1 MHFLFLFNANQIP
14 KEEMLYIRIQPYVNI
29 QVSYRSNYSRPISH
43 KEYAWQRKNALIGSR
58 KGQDSVQWAL
68 LCPPW
73 KAKYSLDFKC
83 CMFVLVHI
91 LLAYISRM
99 SIHQSSKLI
108 LSYKYIHM
116 SIICPFSNG
125 IHRWVI
131 PNYQASFLRYKL
143 SQGTILKTKTS
154 LSKLSM
160 HMSRYENKSFSLICL
175 LNIWNRNKN
184 AENSN

>member
-1 MHFLFLFNANQIP
+1 
-14 KEEMLYIRIQPYVNI
+14 MLYIRIKPYVKI
-29 QVSYRSNYSRPISH
+29 QGCHIELFKAKYLIKNMHIWS
-43 KEYAWQRKNALIGSR
+43 RKNALIGCR

-91 LLAYISRM
+91 LLAYISGM
-99 SIHQSSKLI
+99 SIHQSSKLM

-131 PNYQASFLRYKL
+131 YLTSDSVSFLCYKL
-143 SQGTILKTKTS
+143 SQGTILKTKIS
-154 LSKLSM
+154 QSKLSM
-160 HMSRYENKSFSLICL
+160 HMSRCENKSFSLICL
-175 LNIWNRNKN
+175 LNIYNRNKN
-184 AENSN
+184 AQNFN